1 MKKIFLSIFL
11 AFALVNISFA
21 GEISVKATL
30 EPNEILIG
38 QQSTYKLE
46 LIQPATEKV
55 SWPQFSDT
63 LATNVQ
69 ILEKLKTDT
78 AKISDGRISITTEY
92 LVSSYDSGFY
102 YVPEFLFE
110 TATEKVTSNPVGLAV
125 NTVQVNEQTDD
136 INAEKNIMSAP
147 FSWIELARWSGIGL
161 AAVLIIA
168 IIVLLLMRFVFN
180 KKVTILPETPEVV
193 LPAHVVALQKLEQIK
208 TEKIWQQ
215 GQIKQFYTDIT
226 DVIRE
231 YLSGAYCINAM
242 EMTTDEIVA
251 LVKKNKNLDEIR
263 LVLKDMLELSDLVK
277 FAKFV
282 PLENENE
289 KAVLDAFM
297 IVEKTTKEEETEE
310 KQEQEKTSEE

>member
-1 MKKIFLSIFL
+1 MKKFFLSIFL
-11 AFALVNISFA
+11 AFSLVNITFA

-110 TATEKVTSNPVGLAV
+110 TATEKVTSNPVGLTV

-231 YLSGAYCINAM
+231 YLSGAYGINAM

-251 LVKKNKNLDEIR
+251 LVKKNKDLDEIR

>member
-21 GEISVKATL
+21 GEISLKATL

-110 TATEKVTSNPVGLAV
+110 TATEKVTSNPVGLTV

-251 LVKKNKNLDEIR
+251 LVKKNKDLDEIR

>member
-11 AFALVNISFA
+11 AFALVNVSFA

-78 AKISDGRISITTEY
+78 AKISDGRISITSEY

-110 TATEKVTSNPVGLAV
+110 TATEKVTSNPVGLTV

-251 LVKKNKNLDEIR
+251 LVKKNKDLDEIR

>member
-1 MKKIFLSIFL
+1 
-11 AFALVNISFA
+11 
-21 GEISVKATL
+21 
-30 EPNEILIG
+30 
-38 QQSTYKLE
+38 
-46 LIQPATEKV
+46 
-55 SWPQFSDT
+55 
-63 LATNVQ
+63 
-69 ILEKLKTDT
+69 
-78 AKISDGRISITTEY
+78 
-92 LVSSYDSGFY
+92 
-102 YVPEFLFE
+102 
-110 TATEKVTSNPVGLAV
+110 
-125 NTVQVNEQTDD
+125 
-136 INAEKNIMSAP
+136 
-147 FSWIELARWSGIGL
+147 
-161 AAVLIIA
+161 
-168 IIVLLLMRFVFN
+168 
-180 KKVTILPETPEVV
+180 
-193 LPAHVVALQKLEQIK
+193 LEQIK

-251 LVKKNKNLDEIR
+251 LVKKNKDLDEIR

>member
-251 LVKKNKNLDEIR
+251 LVKKNKDLDEIR